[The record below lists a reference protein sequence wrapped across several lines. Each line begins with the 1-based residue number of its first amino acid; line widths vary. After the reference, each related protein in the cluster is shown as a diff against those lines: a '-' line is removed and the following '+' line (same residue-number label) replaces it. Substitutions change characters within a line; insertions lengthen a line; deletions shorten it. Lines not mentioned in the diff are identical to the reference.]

1 VASTRTADASAE
13 SLQADLNAD
22 FSNDGFADLAV
33 GAPGESIGSIVN
45 AGAVNVL
52 YGSATG
58 STGTGSQFFTQ
69 NTAGVGSTAEAGD
82 TFGNA
87 LGVGDFNNDGFA
99 DLAIGAAGES
109 SSRHEVGAVNV
120 LYGSAAGL
128 TGTGSQ
134 FFTQDSPGV
143 GSTAEAGDFFGSMLG
158 VGDFD
163 NDGFADLGVG
173 VQGESI
179 GSIVN
184 AGAVNVLYGSATGL
198 SGTGSQF
205 FTQDSPGWAARPRRA
220 TSSVA
225 RWASATSTTTV
236 SRTWPLA
243 CRSSPSAA
251 SSTPVRSTCSPV
263 APRG

>member
-1 VASTRTADASAE
+1 MRRLVVAFTIVVAIGISSGTSGFAVASTRTADASAE

-22 FSNDGFADLAV
+22 FNNDGYADLAV

-99 DLAIGAAGES
+99 DLAIGAPGES
-109 SSRHEVGAVNV
+109 SSRREVGAVNV

-128 TGTGSQ
+128 TGTGSL

-143 GSTAEAGDFFGSMLG
+143 GSNAET
-158 VGDFD
+158 
-163 NDGFADLGVG
+163 NDSFGFAL
-173 VQGESI
+173 
-179 GSIVN
+179 
-184 AGAVNVLYGSATGL
+184 
-198 SGTGSQF
+198 
-205 FTQDSPGWAARPRRA
+205 A
-220 TSSVA
+220 TSGAQGSPA
-225 RWASATSTTTV
+225 AQASAALAATPTSNFSQTK
-236 SRTWPLA
+236 LA
-243 CRSSPSAA
+243 DR
-251 SSTPVRSTCSPV
+251 
-263 APRG
+263 